1 MGVEQPPRHERVG
14 RTLNEG
20 GSAPRPPS
28 GAISGL
34 VRLGAI
40 ALVLFVVLR
49 VCVACNLSNFL
60 GDDFSGANERY
71 RREVESVLSVDSNGR
86 VLAEGD
92 VSMLGQSCDISEASC
107 RVILVVG
114 GVVVSV
120 YYRANSDGGACR
132 NSNADAL
139 VEKLGIGD
147 RVRVYGQ
154 YYQIGNIS
162 ICDDQDYYIEAI
174 GE

>member
-1 MGVEQPPRHERVG
+1 MGARWGSSNLPGTNELAERSMRAVRLRDRLVEQSPGLCALG
-14 RTLNEG
+14 R
-20 GSAPRPPS
+20 SH
-28 GAISGL
+28 
-34 VRLGAI
+34 
-40 ALVLFVVLR
+40 LFFSLSSR

-147 RVRVYGQ
+147 RVRV
-154 YYQIGNIS
+154 
-162 ICDDQDYYIEAI
+162 
-174 GE
+174 